1 MLILVFL
8 STQEATSGTST
19 SDSIGRHLFLA
30 MNFSS
35 SVSKEVIVSHMPM
48 RRRRTMHT
56 FLKLRP
62 VISEHSAYCSGIAG
76 ALHLEGGYCHE
87 LTIFTT

>member
-35 SVSKEVIVSHMPM
+35 SVSKEVIVGHVPTCHC
-48 RRRRTMHT
+48 RTMHT
-56 FLKLRP
+56 FLKL
-62 VISEHSAYCSGIAG
+62 
-76 ALHLEGGYCHE
+76 
-87 LTIFTT
+87 